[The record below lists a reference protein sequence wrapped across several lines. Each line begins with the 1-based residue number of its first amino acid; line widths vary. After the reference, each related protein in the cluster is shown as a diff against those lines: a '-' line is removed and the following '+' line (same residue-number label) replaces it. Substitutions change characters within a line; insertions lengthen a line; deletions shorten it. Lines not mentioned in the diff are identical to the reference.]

1 MVVSVVVVVL
11 LVVVVVVVG
20 LLVVVVVVG
29 AGFGLKRL
37 GNGLAGTKIRWS
49 SIISEGMFCERKL
62 STLKSSSGN

>member
-20 LLVVVVVVG
+20 LLVVVVVG